1 MGLSGVPIGTWATAI
16 LAGVGAPDTA
26 NNRGNCAAWAACE
39 TSGSSYNPFNTTL
52 FMPGSTCYNSVCVRN
67 YVSFAQGVAATVST
81 IRQGNMAAIANA
93 LRNDVNRQA
102 FGAAVGS
109 APWGTSGACIAGSPV
124 PSPPGGHPPPGK
136 PPGPRGPSSAQDWS
150 PQIRES
156 GSAMAESGSKLH
168 ALAVHVAGI
177 KPSFK
182 PPVVVIP
189 APATLLWVPG
199 ERLPP

>member
-1 MGLSGVPIGTWATAI
+1 MGLSGVPIGTWAAAI

-26 NNRGNCAAWAACE
+26 NNRGNCSAWAACE

-67 YVSFAQGVAATVST
+67 YVSFSQGVAATVST
-81 IRQGNMAAIANA
+81 IRQNNMAAIANA
-93 LRNDVNRQA
+93 LRADASRQA

-124 PSPPGGHPPPGK
+124 PNPGK
-136 PPGPRGPSSAQDWS
+136 PPGPRGPSSNQDWS